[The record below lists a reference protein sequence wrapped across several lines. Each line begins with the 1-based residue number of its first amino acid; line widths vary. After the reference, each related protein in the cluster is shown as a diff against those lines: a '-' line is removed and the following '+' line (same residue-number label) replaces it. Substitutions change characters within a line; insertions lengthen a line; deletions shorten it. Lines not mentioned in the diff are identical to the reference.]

1 MAAIDDLIA
10 QIEDPALRER
20 LAQVE
25 RDHVHRVVPSSSYV
39 KRTRGGDVCHGPE
52 EVEVDFWFD
61 NWRRSGVLLEEA
73 RHFPEW
79 DQTFALL
86 WFEDEELPALKPS
99 SPRHEEEVGLAE
111 FDGILPWPGKK
122 RRK

>member
-10 QIEDPALRER
+10 QIDDPALRER
-20 LAQVE
+20 LAQEVAE
-25 RDHVHRVVPSSSYV
+25 LQRS
-39 KRTRGGDVCHGPE
+39 RTRGGDVCHGPE
-52 EVEVDFWFD
+52 EVDVDFWLD

-111 FDGILPWPGKK
+111 LDGILPWPGKK